1 MCNPSQLSNSCIQI
15 AEMSVLFEFG
25 GLEGIDL
32 GNIRDIVSIMYAL
45 AIRAGGLSLYMMW
58 GSVLPHALDL

>member
-1 MCNPSQLSNSCIQI
+1 MCNPSQSSNSCIQI
-15 AEMSVLFEFG
+15 AEMSVLSEFG

-45 AIRAGGLSLYMMW
+45 AVRAGGLSLYMMW
-58 GSVLPHALDL
+58 GFVLPHALDL